1 MTARTML
8 ALIAGARPE
17 LAEQSGDLT
26 KQAAMGGVLCSTALV
41 AGVSA
46 FFALSDTLR
55 LAWPAALGASLMWA
69 LVILNLDRML
79 IVSMNGM
86 RGLKLKLAA
95 AVPRLVLAVVIGA
108 VVSTPLTLRIFAPEI
123 DAQLQ
128 IMHAQ
133 QIGTTTSTLN
143 STYAD
148 IPNLQTQVAG
158 LQAIVSGKQR
168 PAISDDPD
176 VKSAQAAYDSAEQ
189 DYQSAQ
195 KLAQCE
201 LNGTCGSD
209 HAGDGQ
215 AYRLQ
220 QATADADKQKADG
233 ASRALQAAQAKA
245 NGNLAATTAR
255 QVADARQQLPAVQGK
270 LAVEQAEKQ
279 AADQAAVA
287 ADNANS
293 GLLSQL
299 QALDTIT
306 ANHPIALVAHVMLFL
321 LFLLIELLPV
331 LVKLLSTLGP
341 PSAYDDL
348 IAQQE
353 AHVKQAKRRELD
365 DERRR
370 IEAQAQAQQEV
381 AEHQLAAQ
389 VESAKQATEQLVEVQ
404 AKIASKSIEVW
415 ADLAKSRV
423 DTELDRWIVAN
434 SPPRLPPDPH
444 ATQPVANRYLP
455 RPNGGAAFS
464 PAGQWP
470 RARPSYLDSD
480 EQTVE
485 LPRRDLQLPA
495 PTPLSTIG
503 TDSPE
508 EYP

>member
-46 FFALSDTLR
+46 FFALSDTLH
-55 LAWPAALGASLMWA
+55 LAWPAALGASLVWA

-86 RGLKLKLAA
+86 HDLKLKLAA

-133 QIGTTTSTLN
+133 QIGTTSNTLN
-143 STYAD
+143 SAYAD
-148 IPNLQTQVAG
+148 IPSLQNQVAN
-158 LQAIVSGKQR
+158 LQAIISGKQH

-176 VKSAQAAYDSAEQ
+176 VKSAQAAYDAAEQ
-189 DYQSAQ
+189 DYQNAQ
-195 KLAQCE
+195 NLAQCE

-233 ASRALQAAQAKA
+233 ANRALQAAQSKA
-245 NGNLAATTAR
+245 SSNLAATTAR
-255 QVADARQQLPAVQGK
+255 QVADARQQLPTVQNK

-279 AADQAAVA
+279 AADQEAVA

-306 ANHPIALVAHVMLFL
+306 ANHPIALIAHLMLFL

-331 LVKLLSTLGP
+331 VVKLLSTLGP

-353 AHVKQAKRRELD
+353 AHVKQAKRRELEE
-365 DERRR
+365 ERRR
-370 IEAQAQAQQEV
+370 VEARAQAQREV
-381 AEHQLAAQ
+381 ADHQLADQ
-389 VESAKQATEQLVEVQ
+389 VKRAKQATAQLAEVQ
-404 AKIASKSIEVW
+404 AKIASKSIETW
-415 ADLAKSRV
+415 AELAKSRV
-423 DTELDRWIVAN
+423 DKELNRWIVAN
-434 SPPRLPPDPH
+434 SPPNLPPDP
-444 ATQPVANRYLP
+444 
-455 RPNGGAAFS
+455 RPTRR
-464 PAGQWP
+464 PAQHWTNP
-470 RARPSYLDSD
+470 DLD

-485 LPRRDLQLPA
+485 IPRHALQLP
-495 PTPLSTIG
+495 TG
-503 TDSPE
+503 TDSPKE
-508 EYP
+508 HP